1 MSSQDELFENE
12 INELL
17 SNIKG
22 NEERLI
28 ELLVIKKDFDKIADL
43 ASDIKSS
50 SDLLEAIF
58 MNEDSGDDAWAAIT
72 INPNRIIP
80 DDIDFFNDLNDDAK
94 IIQLNN
100 PTFPL
105 NLLEHIVENI
115 NDYENAEEL
124 LKLVAQHPNT
134 NDDLMIKLHET
145 QFAEIDY
152 KNIIDDIIKN
162 EDEDKLN
169 TLVNKTDLDPN
180 LLDCILLN
188 GDEISDFCELDIS
201 IVGHKDFNLSNKIPI
216 IDDDGYLFICD
227 VDDNKLVL
235 LNPDFN
241 IDFFYDCVKN
251 KTCTK
256 DILTELVKK
265 ILEKVEDL
273 KIKDELLKLVTQHP
287 NADDEMDLTINV
299 LNLCNSIEPEI
310 DINYDE
316 FNVAYQNISN
326 FKNKTDGTYWWEL
339 VTEIN
344 NSINSSQSVVG
355 KTPENCSFNSFFID
369 NYDSTDESNLIIE
382 KLKDFGL
389 LTINF
394 DGKGDIDISDDWD
407 AEHVDFDS
415 EEENEIDIVID
426 EFITGD
432 YLKSKIKHLGSP
444 FYLSFHAYSGEFKTV
459 CFLFNGKKLFKYE
472 GDNYDW
478 FSTFKL
484 LEIYK
489 NIITDQ
495 LLYEED
501 SKYDLDSGT
510 EPDDDYLQH
519 EEGFE
524 LNYRTHY
531 HIGENWK
538 FLGET

>member
-1 MSSQDELFENE
+1 MSYQDELFENE
-12 INELL
+12 IKELL

-28 ELLVIKKDFDKIADL
+28 ELLVIKKDFDKISDL

-115 NDYENAEEL
+115 DGYENAEEL

-134 NDDLMIKLHET
+134 NDDLMMKLHET

-241 IDFFYDCVKN
+241 IDSFYDCVKN

-273 KIKDELLKLVTQHP
+273 KIKDELLKLVVKHP
-287 NADDEMDLTINV
+287 NANDDFLIKLHETQFAEIRLEVCNIVNNRNNSNLTSA
-299 LNLCNSIEPEI
+299 LDEI
-310 DINYDE
+310 RE
-316 FNVAYQNISN
+316 
-326 FKNKTDGTYWWEL
+326 K
-339 VTEIN
+339 TEIKFEGP
-344 NSINSSQSVVG
+344 VVEFYG
-355 KTPENCSFNSFFID
+355 GEYIKDDGSYEKGW
-369 NYDSTDESNLIIE
+369 ERIIE
-382 KLKDFGL
+382 WNIGYKIVKVVSMEDEIELLNKLIEQEN
-389 LTINF
+389 INLYDYEYVSHKYSTGYDTLYDA
-394 DGKGDIDISDDWD
+394 DGN
-407 AEHVDFDS
+407 EVDFDDDGC
-415 EEENEIDIVID
+415 E
-426 EFITGD
+426 
-432 YLKSKIKHLGSP
+432 
-444 FYLSFHAYSGEFKTV
+444 
-459 CFLFNGKKLFKYE
+459 
-472 GDNYDW
+472 
-478 FSTFKL
+478 
-484 LEIYK
+484 
-489 NIITDQ
+489 
-495 LLYEED
+495 YEED
-501 SKYDLDSGT
+501 NYSENEDT
-510 EPDDDYLQH
+510 I
-519 EEGFE
+519 EEKCIILASSYSFKINE
-524 LNYRTHY
+524 
-531 HIGENWK
+531 E
-538 FLGET
+538 